1 MDYILINDLGGKAR
15 GLKFNQYTYIKFYEK
30 VSPDDYIATFHYA
43 AVFAALK
50 SNAYVK
56 GEEFTDTWED
66 VCNMVD
72 AMSAEDKALVADVFN
87 NTAYF
92 KKAVEDGEKIIEEE
106 KKSQSLSTTKT
117 A

>member
-1 MDYILINDLGGKAR
+1 MDYIQLELGGKLR

-30 VSPDDYIATFHYA
+30 VAQDDYIATFHYA

-56 GEEFTDTWED
+56 GEEFTETWED
-66 VCNMVD
+66 VCSLVD
-72 AMSAEDKALVADVFN
+72 AMKTEDKDKVAEVFN

-92 KKAVEDGEKIIEEE
+92 RKAVEDGEKIIEENE
-106 KKSQSLSTTKT
+106 KKSQSESTTMN

>member
-1 MDYILINDLGGKAR
+1 MDYIQLELGGKLR

-56 GEEFTDTWED
+56 GEEFTETWED
-66 VCNMVD
+66 VCSLVD
-72 AMSAEDKALVADVFN
+72 AMKTEDKDKVAEVFN

-92 KKAVEDGEKIIEEE
+92 RKAVEDGEKIIEEE
-106 KKSQSLSTTKT
+106 KKSQSLSTTT
-117 A
+117 NA